1 MSTSIRIATTNDV
14 EYITELSCQLGYE
27 TTREK
32 TQQRLAEILNHT
44 DNCVFVAVNDAKVI
58 GWIHGFYSLR
68 VEAENFV
75 EIGGLVVDKN
85 YRKKGIGKLLIET
98 VYEWSRLKECRNIR
112 VRSNTIRKEAHQFYK
127 KLGFTETKEQ
137 KVFGKQL
144 G

>member
-1 MSTSIRIATTNDV
+1 MTTTTRIATINDV

-32 TQQRLAEILNHT
+32 TQQRLAEILNNT
-44 DNCVFVAVNDAKVI
+44 DNCVFVAVNNAKVI

-68 VEAENFV
+68 VESESFV

-85 YRKKGIGKLLIET
+85 YRKKGVGKLLIET
-98 VYEWSRLKECRNIR
+98 VYKWSILKKCRNSR
-112 VRSNTIRKEAHQFYK
+112 VRSNTIRKETHQFYK

>member
-1 MSTSIRIATTNDV
+1 MSTSTRIATVNDA

-32 TQQRLAEILNHT
+32 TQQRLTEILNNT
-44 DNCVFVAVNDAKVI
+44 DNCVFVAVNNAKVI

-68 VEAENFV
+68 VESEPFV

-85 YRKKGIGKLLIET
+85 HQKKGIGKLLIET
-98 VYEWSRLKECRNIR
+98 VYEWSRLKECDKIR

>member
-1 MSTSIRIATTNDV
+1 MSTSTRTATINDV

-32 TQQRLAEILNHT
+32 TRQRLTEILNHT
-44 DNCVFVAVNDAKVI
+44 DNCVFVVVNNAKVI

-68 VEAENFV
+68 VESENFV
-75 EIGGLVVDKN
+75 EIGGLVVDNN
-85 YRKKGIGKLLIET
+85 YRNKGIGKLLIET
-98 VYEWSRLKECRNIR
+98 VYNWSRLKECNTIR

-127 KLGFTETKEQ
+127 NLGFTETKEQ

>member
-1 MSTSIRIATTNDV
+1 MGTSTRIATINDV
-14 EYITELSCQLGYE
+14 EYITELSFQLGYE

-32 TQQRLAEILNHT
+32 TRQRLAEILKNT

-68 VEAENFV
+68 VESENFV

-85 YRKKGIGKLLIET
+85 YRNKGIGKLLIET
-98 VYEWSRLKECRNIR
+98 VYNWSSLKECDNIR

-127 KLGFTETKEQ
+127 NLGFTETKEQ

>member
-1 MSTSIRIATTNDV
+1 MSTSTRVATINDV

-32 TQQRLAEILNHT
+32 IRQRLTEILNHA

-68 VEAENFV
+68 IESESFV

-85 YRKKGIGKLLIET
+85 YRKTGIGKLLIET
-98 VYEWSRLKECRNIR
+98 VYEWSNLKKCNNIR

-127 KLGFTETKEQ
+127 NLGFTETKEQ

>member
-32 TQQRLAEILNHT
+32 TQQRLTEILNNT

-68 VEAENFV
+68 VESESFV

-85 YRKKGIGKLLIET
+85 HQKKGIGKLLLEM
-98 VYEWSRLKECRNIR
+98 VYKWSKLKKCRNIR

>member
-1 MSTSIRIATTNDV
+1 MSTSIRIATINDV

-32 TQQRLAEILNHT
+32 TQQRLTEILNNT

-68 VEAENFV
+68 VESESFV

-85 YRKKGIGKLLIET
+85 YRNKGIGKLLIET
-98 VYEWSRLKECRNIR
+98 VCEWSILKKCRNIR
-112 VRSNTIRKEAHQFYK
+112 VRSNTIRKETHQFYK
-127 KLGFTETKEQ
+127 NMDFIELKEQ
-137 KVFGKQL
+137 KVFGKQ
-144 G
+144 